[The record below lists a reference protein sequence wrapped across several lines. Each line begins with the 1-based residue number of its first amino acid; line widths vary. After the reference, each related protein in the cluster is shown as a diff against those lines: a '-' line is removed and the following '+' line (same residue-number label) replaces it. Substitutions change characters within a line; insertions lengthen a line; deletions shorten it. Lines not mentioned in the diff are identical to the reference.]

1 VNAKRRRATVSL
13 RVHDKNDNAPAF
25 VFNASYNRF
34 IPRKYLAIV
43 TELTKKGT
51 RIFFSGIFFHYIF
64 FWRAR
69 VCLPFLCLYHP
80 FIIFEDVCRSKRAR

>member
-13 RVHDKNDNAPAF
+13 RVQDKNDNAPAF
-25 VFNASYNRF
+25 MYNASYNRF

-51 RIFFSGIFFHYIF
+51 RIFFFHGTQKT
-64 FWRAR
+64 
-69 VCLPFLCLYHP
+69 FLKYFL
-80 FIIFEDVCRSKRAR
+80 AG